1 MHIAVVRGKPERFTI
16 RGMNPLARLMQSLG
30 NAGAVR
36 NAWRSCEE
44 RRLTEQRIQSLS
56 ERLAATPSVP
66 AWPTTTASGG

>member
-1 MHIAVVRGKPERFTI
+1 MHIAVVGTKPPRFTV
-16 RGMNPLARLMQSLG
+16 RRMNPIAGLVRSLG

-56 ERLAATPSVP
+56 ERLSATSNVP
-66 AWPTTTASGG
+66 AWPTRTASGG